1 MTSFFPLIVRFCG
14 VAHIVIIMLMTYLK
28 SPISD
33 ILIFLFQIVEKNIKF
48 GVGNGDDLIYLFPI
62 LSGTFRPL
70 PHEDLVFSERFI
82 KLFTSFA
89 TNGKPTLKMEA
100 GHEFVWNPVRA
111 TNATHLNIGNE
122 MLMDAGLPNHE
133 RMNFWQQLPVYWN
146 ANRENFKPAPPI
158 IYKDEL

>member
-1 MTSFFPLIVRFCG
+1 MTSSYFF
-14 VAHIVIIMLMTYLK
+14 
-28 SPISD
+28 
-33 ILIFLFQIVEKNIKF
+33 FQIVEKNIKF

-146 ANRENFKPAPPI
+146 ANRENYRPAPPI